1 MPPRPRGSRWE
12 ENGWLMERRVTY
24 SKEDGTIRPRNVRVV
39 KVKVKKPKVKRCLV
53 CNKPLYEG
61 TPKQK
66 FCSDRHRA
74 YHHRGF
80 VPKKVQE
87 AQAKRE
93 EKRLVNN
100 ANARERYRI
109 NREREL
115 AMREREK
122 EREALKAAEALKPAP
137 PPPTPEEEKAAIEQR
152 RKEARASEAAAK
164 ARREEQ
170 ELATKDSRELD
181 YSLQDRINAIMKAKK
196 STT

>member
-1 MPPRPRGSRWE
+1 
-12 ENGWLMERRVTY
+12 MERRVTY

-39 KVKVKKPKVKRCLV
+39 RVKVKKPKVKRCLL
-53 CNKPLYEG
+53 CNYPLFDA

-74 YHHRGF
+74 YYHRGF

-181 YSLQDRINAIMKAKK
+181 YSLQDRMKAIMKARAD
-196 STT
+196 T